1 MRQVDPVGNQRS
13 DAGRDSIL
21 RRWFRF
27 SLRSLFLVTTVLA
40 IWLAFKVH
48 AARQQREA
56 VAYFL
61 SVGGTLRYDHEL
73 DSTGK
78 PIRNA
83 TPPGWPWLRNMLGSE
98 YFDSAR
104 ALQLSSKSVTDPGA
118 RHLTGLPTLKS
129 LWLEH
134 TQVGDESAAS
144 IGQLRMLYSLDL
156 SSTGFTD
163 AGLVGLRNLSNLTY
177 LNLVGTK
184 VSDAGV
190 DSLLAMPSLYEVD
203 LSGTRVSEAGVLRL
217 VEAGKQVICSVNA
230 QVTAVDESNQ
240 PTTVLRTGESVR
252 LRGSF
257 YVPPGAKPIRGNALF
272 YICRQRPEPKP
283 HLVII
288 QSGIVTF
295 VQTGPTLYEFDTVEK
310 LPPSNKPVMPGE
322 IQIIGP
328 GGLICIAPLTE
339 IQPAAVESTT
349 HQ

>member
-1 MRQVDPVGNQRS
+1 
-13 DAGRDSIL
+13 
-21 RRWFRF
+21 
-27 SLRSLFLVTTVLA
+27 LFLVTTVLA

-83 TPPGWPWLRNMLGSE
+83 TPPGWPWLRNILGSE

-104 ALQLSSKSVTDPGA
+104 GLMLNSKSVTDLGA
-118 RHLTGLPTLKS
+118 SQLTGLPTLKS
-129 LWLEH
+129 LWLTY
-134 TQVGDESAAS
+134 TQVSDEAAES

-163 AGLVGLRNLSNLTY
+163 AGLVRLQNLPHLTY
-177 LNLVGTK
+177 LKLVGTT

-190 DSLLAMPSLYEVD
+190 DSLLAMPNLYEVD
-203 LSGTRVSEAGVLRL
+203 LSGTRVSETGVLRL
-217 VEAGKQVICSVNA
+217 VEAGKQVICTVNA
-230 QVTAVDESNQ
+230 QVAAVDESNQ

-257 YVPPGAKPIRGNALF
+257 HVPPGAKPIQGGAGF
-272 YICRQRPEPKP
+272 MIYCQRPEPKP
-283 HLVII
+283 HRVVCH
-288 QSGIVTF
+288 SGIVKF

-310 LPPSNKPVMPGE
+310 LAPSNRPAMPGE
-322 IQIIGP
+322 IEIHGP
-328 GGLICIAPLTE
+328 GGVICVAPLTE
-339 IQPAAVESTT
+339 IQPAAIESTT
-349 HQ
+349 GQ